1 MKSEDRD
8 RRVLAL
14 YEKVLEI
21 EQRLIPTGLHTFG
34 KPNTTAEISH
44 LLTMVAS
51 FERPEL
57 GLPSLT
63 DLIANGLGL
72 SSYAQLLKESETSEK
87 RMAEREVVESLA
99 RETVNRL
106 LEQDEHSEQEAA
118 DWINQR
124 AGVPTHLALEILP
137 S

>member
-14 YEKVLEI
+14 YERVLEI

-34 KPNTTAEISH
+34 KPGNTAEISH

-57 GLPSLT
+57 GVPALDGP
-63 DLIANGLGL
+63 
-72 SSYAQLLKESETSEK
+72 
-87 RMAEREVVESLA
+87 
-99 RETVNRL
+99 
-106 LEQDEHSEQEAA
+106 HCP
-118 DWINQR
+118 R
-124 AGVPTHLALEILP
+124 AGVAFVCPIAPGKRDLRETDDGTR
-137 S
+137 SR